1 MNLSSRTVSD
11 YETEALALGL
21 KFDSGK
27 DKYSFADHLERNYRW
42 YDSDVEKGY
51 IQGIL
56 TCCKA
61 LSDKEPGSLPRRYS
75 KALRD
80 LSSDNDIIVTQADKG
95 GGIVIM
101 DKVSYIQK
109 MQDLLSDEETY
120 EKKQTGFNDKENKVF
135 NKEARKVLKRSERGK
150 KLYHTLEEA
159 PSAPKMRGLP
169 KVHKSGTPMRP
180 ITSGIGSAPR
190 KLAKILAKPL
200 SQALGSISESHIK
213 NTSEMM
219 ERLKTVEQVND
230 RKMASFDVRSLFTNV
245 PVEDAL
251 EAIAEIV
258 DAMDDA
264 DLPLPK
270 SDYLKLV
277 SMCMHFGSFT
287 FNGNEYFQKS
297 GLAMGSPLSPVAAC
311 LFMEK
316 LEQSNFKK
324 IIGSDSIWLRYV
336 DDVLVVVPK
345 NMDLEDKLRQMN
357 SVNEKIQFTIEM
369 EQNGQLPFLDTCI
382 MKSESRF
389 KFKVFRKPSNKED
402 YVHFYSGH
410 SDRVKSGIVIGFFF
424 RAFRVCDEEF
434 LNDEIEHIYTSFMKL
449 KYPKGF
455 LIKQKEIA
463 KRIRNRTQKERKT
476 DESRKRKWLSI
487 PNFKEANDI
496 SRTLEKAGMNVAID
510 SGTKIGEMI
519 QRRRTKTLSETNTNS
534 VVYEIPCKGCSKS
547 YVGETGRGVSV
558 RLKEH
563 KSDVK
568 FHRTSNAIVLHIE
581 NCNHLPDWDRTRVL
595 EKNVR
600 RQKRKIL
607 EAAHILSR
615 ETFNVRSG
623 FIALASGAVR
633 LAVGG

>member
-1 MNLSSRTVSD
+1 MGPLQHILAFIEKRQQYERRTLEKAGMNV
-11 YETEALALGL
+11 AI
-21 KFDSGK
+21 DSGTK
-27 DKYSFADHLERNYRW
+27 IGEMIQRRRTKTLSETNTNSVVYEIPCKGCSKSYVGETGRGVSVRLKEHK
-42 YDSDVEKGY
+42 SDVKFHRTSNAIVLHIENCNHLPDWDRTRVLEK
-51 IQGIL
+51 
-56 TCCKA
+56 
-61 LSDKEPGSLPRRYS
+61 
-75 KALRD
+75 
-80 LSSDNDIIVTQADKG
+80 N
-95 GGIVIM
+95 
-101 DKVSYIQK
+101 
-109 MQDLLSDEETY
+109 
-120 EKKQTGFNDKENKVF
+120 
-135 NKEARKVLKRSERGK
+135 
-150 KLYHTLEEA
+150 
-159 PSAPKMRGLP
+159 
-169 KVHKSGTPMRP
+169 
-180 ITSGIGSAPR
+180 
-190 KLAKILAKPL
+190 
-200 SQALGSISESHIK
+200 
-213 NTSEMM
+213 
-219 ERLKTVEQVND
+219 
-230 RKMASFDVRSLFTNV
+230 
-245 PVEDAL
+245 
-251 EAIAEIV
+251 
-258 DAMDDA
+258 
-264 DLPLPK
+264 
-270 SDYLKLV
+270 
-277 SMCMHFGSFT
+277 
-287 FNGNEYFQKS
+287 
-297 GLAMGSPLSPVAAC
+297 
-311 LFMEK
+311 
-316 LEQSNFKK
+316 
-324 IIGSDSIWLRYV
+324 SDSIWLRYV